1 MLKWWYRSALCS
13 KDVQLK
19 YVNIY
24 KHYIIEK
31 YEDLKIVIENFV
43 IKYKIKLHGHVLLL
57 LDILLVVNI

>member
-1 MLKWWYRSALCS
+1 VFKRCS
-13 KDVQLK
+13 TTK

-43 IKYKIKLHGHVLLL
+43 IKYKIKFHGHVLLL

>member
-1 MLKWWYRSALCS
+1 MISRRSVFKRCS
-13 KDVQLK
+13 TTK

-43 IKYKIKLHGHVLLL
+43 IKYKIKFHGHVLLL